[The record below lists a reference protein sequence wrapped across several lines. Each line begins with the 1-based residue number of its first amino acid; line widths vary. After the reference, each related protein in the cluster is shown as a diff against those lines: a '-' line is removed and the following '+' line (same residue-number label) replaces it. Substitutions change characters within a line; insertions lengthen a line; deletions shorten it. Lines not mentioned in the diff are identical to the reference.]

1 MNDKQTDYN
10 GILEAI
16 LTPILIHVLGM
27 PIVLVDGDNAYS
39 IKERILLLPYYP
51 LQSSTNRG
59 LAATAHFII

>member
-39 IKERILLLPYYP
+39 IKENILPP
-51 LQSSTNRG
+51 T
-59 LAATAHFII
+59 IIN